1 MNKLIELYKANR
13 FTTISWGVTALLVT
27 ALLGSTVWWT
37 QAGSASPATR
47 LEPTARPDQ
56 NLPSVNLPEEPTNPV
71 FSPTIPRQLQLKTVL
86 PANTTRLDPVPYTTI
101 QGDSLSQIA
110 KNFNIKMES
119 ILYSSKGA
127 IRGRHRL

>member
-1 MNKLIELYKANR
+1 MNKLIELFKANR
-13 FTTISWGVTALLVT
+13 FTAISWGVTALLVV
-27 ALLGSTVWWT
+27 ALLGSAVWWT

-56 NLPSVNLPEEPTNPV
+56 NLASVNLPVEPTNSA
-71 FSPTIPRQLQLKTVL
+71 FSPTIPRELQLKTVL
-86 PANTTRLDPVPYTTI
+86 PANTARLDPISYTTI

-110 KNFNIKMES
+110 KNFNLKMES

-127 IRGRHRL
+127 IP